1 MVDNTGTTR
10 LEWRA
15 WDIFTKLPVGMVAYT
30 EEHQFVAR
38 VKRGSGFRFGD
49 LNPRRGL
56 SGDIALYDNADD
68 KGEAE
73 FLTEGGEALVE
84 IEPVKYE
91 LRSIDF
97 DHREVQSD

>member
-38 VKRGSGFRFGD
+38 VKRGSSFRD
-49 LNPRRGL
+49 AIQSCR
-56 SGDIALYDNADD
+56 
-68 KGEAE
+68 
-73 FLTEGGEALVE
+73 E
-84 IEPVKYE
+84 IYSSKVNS
-91 LRSIDF
+91 LQF
-97 DHREVQSD
+97 T

>member
-1 MVDNTGTTR
+1 MAIAI
-10 LEWRA
+10 WQ
-15 WDIFTKLPVGMVAYT
+15 PC
-30 EEHQFVAR
+30 
-38 VKRGSGFRFGD
+38 FRFGD

-56 SGDIALYDNADD
+56 SGDIALYDSAADE
-68 KGEAE
+68 GEAE

-97 DHREVQSD
+97 DHREVQLD